1 MEATTILLFAGGIV
15 ITLQGIV
22 QIIQGLKQNT
32 RFMDMQETILKINA
46 KTPNKTDT
54 EEIKS
59 KIDTL
64 YDMHN
69 VKNEEGIPVWYVQN
83 STLKDLTVVI
93 NKLSENITGQNLLIT
108 KQIMLLEQQEKLMQT
123 GKK

>member
-69 VKNEEGIPVWYVQN
+69 VKNEEGIPV
-83 STLKDLTVVI
+83 
-93 NKLSENITGQNLLIT
+93 
-108 KQIMLLEQQEKLMQT
+108 
-123 GKK
+123 